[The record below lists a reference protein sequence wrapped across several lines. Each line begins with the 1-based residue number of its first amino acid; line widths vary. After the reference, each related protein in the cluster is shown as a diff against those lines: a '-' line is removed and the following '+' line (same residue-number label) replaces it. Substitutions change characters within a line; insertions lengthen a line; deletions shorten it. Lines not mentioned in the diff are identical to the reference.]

1 MTTDLPSSFNTD
13 VTNVGGFEMA
23 QRAASDCYKKSGY
36 SAQDVDVVELH
47 DCFAPTEV
55 IFFLVTVFAVSNFF
69 MNIHANLG
77 IFSYLYR
84 RNV

>member
-55 IFFLVTVFAVSNFF
+55 IFFFLLQFLLSQ
-69 MNIHANLG
+69 
-77 IFSYLYR
+77 IFL
-84 RNV
+84 

>member
-23 QRAASDCYKKSGY
+23 QRAASDCYNKSGY
-36 SAQDVDVVELH
+36 SAGDVDVVELH

-55 IFFLVTVFAVSNFF
+55 ILCFSLLLFFWLQIF
-69 MNIHANLG
+69 MK
-77 IFSYLYR
+77 
-84 RNV
+84 

>member
-36 SAQDVDVVELH
+36 SARDVDVVELH
-47 DCFAPTEV
+47 DCFAPTVV
-55 IFFLVTVFAVSNFF
+55 ILCIALLLLFLDNVQYY
-69 MNIHANLG
+69 M
-77 IFSYLYR
+77 FSYNCLTT
-84 RNV
+84 